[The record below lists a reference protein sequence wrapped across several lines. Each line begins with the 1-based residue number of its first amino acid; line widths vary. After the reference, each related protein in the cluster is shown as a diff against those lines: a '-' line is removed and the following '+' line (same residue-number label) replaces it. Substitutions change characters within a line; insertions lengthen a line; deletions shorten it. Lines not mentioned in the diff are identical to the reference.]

1 MTTRKPKRPRNP
13 IARAVR
19 TIRPKVVPDK
29 RRKLRDRVKKEA
41 ESQD

>member
-1 MTTRKPKRPRNP
+1 MKPRKP

-19 TIRPKVVPDK
+19 NLRPKVVPDK
-29 RRKLRDRVKKEA
+29 RWKLRDRVKTGA